1 MLVSCK
7 KDDDSN
13 PDPDTETKTLT
24 DSRDNQEYNIVEIGD
39 QTWMAENLNYDTG
52 DTNSTCY
59 EESTDSCDKY
69 GKLYRFEIL
78 STVCPNGYHV
88 PTDAD
93 WKVLEEEIGVP
104 TSELDNFDGRGTVA
118 EKLKPGGSTGFEVQ
132 YSGIKI
138 NDSYFNIGSTAS
150 LWTSD
155 TVSNG
160 DAISR
165 DISASSTKTSISRE
179 TNEYNIDNLFY
190 CVRCLKD

>member
-132 YSGIKI
+132 YSGFKI
-138 NDSYFNIGSTAS
+138 TGVFANVNLTANYWTTDTAS
-150 LWTSD
+150 TGQALSRE
-155 TVSNG
+155 
-160 DAISR
+160 ISQNT
-165 DISASSTKTSISRE
+165 TKTSIARDKV
-179 TNEYNIDNLFY
+179 NHIDEALFY